1 MEVVT
6 GAGMQDQSGAAFVL
20 SRMQG
25 LFTRLKV
32 VFGDS
37 AYGRQG
43 LPKWVFQTFGWIL
56 QTVLRPVHTKGFVVL
71 PKRWIVER
79 TFAWIARY
87 RRHSKDY
94 EKTTASSE
102 AMIYI
107 AMINLMSR
115 RLANH

>member
-1 MEVVT
+1 
-6 GAGMQDQSGAAFVL
+6 MQSPLGSEATV
-20 SRMQG
+20 R
-25 LFTRLKV
+25 KV

-43 LPKWVFQTFGWIL
+43 SPEWVHQTFGWIL

-79 TFAWIARY
+79 TFAWIVRY
-87 RRHSKDY
+87 RRHTKDY

-115 RLANH
+115 RLANQ